1 MVVLE
6 AMETTRRDDSAP
18 SASPRARAERA
29 KARGNESYAVGDFE
43 RALEAYTEALAC
55 VGVVSETRDETTKRE
70 EKPRVVDGSTDAVA
84 TTDENA
90 TTAVDGVAATYRANR
105 AACLLRL
112 GKHRQAI
119 EDCDA
124 ALEIDPSYVKV
135 YLRRA
140 SAREALGEVE
150 EALEDYERARALAP
164 GEASARRGAERL
176 RPVVE
181 RRREEMKAEMLSKMK
196 DLGNSL
202 LGNFGL
208 SLDNFKA
215 EKDETTGN
223 FSIQFVRDEEKK
235 TKKVRDEYDDD
246 DDDE

>member
-1 MVVLE
+1 MVILE
-6 AMETTRRDDSAP
+6 AMETTRRDESVS
-18 SASPRARAERA
+18 SASPRARAERV
-29 KARGNESYAVGDFE
+29 KARGNESFAMGDFE

-55 VGVVSETRDETTKRE
+55 VGVVTETTHSV
-70 EKPRVVDGSTDAVA
+70 EKPSRVVVDGSSEAVA
-84 TTDENA
+84 TSTDEKA
-90 TTAVDGVAATYRANR
+90 TTTTDADDVAATLRANR

-119 EDCDA
+119 EECDA
-124 ALEIDPSYVKV
+124 ALELDPSYVKV

-176 RPVVE
+176 RPAVE
-181 RRREEMKAEMLSKMK
+181 RRREEMKAEMVSKMK

-215 EKDETTGN
+215 EKDETTGS
-223 FSIQFVRDEEKK
+223 FSIQFVRDEETKK
-235 TKKVRDEYDDD
+235 TTSTKYDDD
-246 DDDE
+246 DDE

>member
-1 MVVLE
+1 M
-6 AMETTRRDDSAP
+6 RRDESVP
-18 SASPRARAERA
+18 SESPRARAERA
-29 KARGNESYAVGDFE
+29 KARGNESFAVGDFE

-55 VGVVSETRDETTKRE
+55 VGVVTDETTHRVDKSS
-70 EKPRVVDGSTDAVA
+70 RVVDGSTDAVA

-90 TTAVDGVAATYRANR
+90 TTTDVDRVAATLRANR
-105 AACLLRL
+105 AACLVRL
-112 GKHRQAI
+112 GKHRRAI
-119 EDCDA
+119 EECDA

-176 RPVVE
+176 RPAVE

-215 EKDETTGN
+215 EKDETTGS
-223 FSIQFVRDEEKK
+223 FSIQFVRDEETK
-235 TKKVRDEYDDD
+235 TNKTTPVRDEYFDD